1 MYRRLTVGFVCR
13 SVAALTAGS
22 AVAFAAMETAS
33 GNEEFYANWLIPA
46 MHYVLDPERAHAVT
60 VKLLKNGLMPISSSM
75 KQEYPELQITVF
87 GRQFKNCFG
96 LAAGFDKD
104 AECTD
109 ALCKAGFGF
118 VEVGSVTPKPQ
129 PGNEPPRIHR
139 LIADRALINHCGFN
153 SQGFAGVFERMQQ
166 LPVGRNDCLIGVN
179 VGKNKDSKNF
189 ISDYSL
195 GLDVFSPCADYIVV
209 NVSSPNTTGLRDL
222 QRKQHLRKLLVALH
236 SVRTTIPL
244 KRRKPLL
251 LKVSP
256 DLTFNEKKDIAELCL
271 EPFCH
276 VDGLIVSNTTTS
288 RPVGMLSDVDYE
300 GGLSGPPLQHLSTQC
315 IKDFYRLTKG
325 QVPIIGCGGISSGKD
340 AYEKLKAGASLLQI
354 YTVITY
360 EGMPVLGRLKRELVS
375 CLLRDGYR
383 SISDVIG
390 IDSKKKDTQVP
401 FCVANL

>member
-1 MYRRLTVGFVCR
+1 MYRRLTPGFVCR
-13 SVAALTAGS
+13 SVVALTTGS

-46 MHYVLDPERAHAVT
+46 MHYVLEPERAHSVT
-60 VKLLKNGLMPISSSM
+60 MKLLKAGLMPISSSM

-104 AECTD
+104 AKCVE
-109 ALCKAGFGF
+109 ALSRTGFGF

-129 PGNEPPRIHR
+129 PGNDPPRIHR
-139 LIADRALINHCGFN
+139 LTADRALINHCGFN
-153 SQGFAGVFERMQQ
+153 SQGFAGVYERMQE
-166 LPVGRNDCLIGVN
+166 LPIGRNNCLIGVN
-179 VGKNKDSKNF
+179 VGKNKDSNNF

-195 GLDVFSPCADYIVV
+195 GLEVFSSCADYIVV
-209 NVSSPNTTGLRDL
+209 NISSPNTTGLRDL
-222 QRKQHLRKLLVALH
+222 QRKEQLRKLLVALH
-236 SVRTTIPL
+236 SVRTAMPL

-288 RPVGMLSDVDYE
+288 RPFGLLLHVDND
-300 GGLSGPPLQHLSTQC
+300 GGLSGPPLQRLSNQC
-315 IKDFYRLTKG
+315 IRGFHQLTKG
-325 QVPIIGCGGISSGKD
+325 QIPIIGCGGISSGKD

-360 EGMPVLGRLKRELVS
+360 EGMPVLGRLKREFVS
-375 CLLRDGYR
+375 CLLRDRYT
-383 SISDVIG
+383 SIMDVTG
-390 IDSKKKDTQVP
+390 IDSKKRDAQVL
-401 FCVANL
+401 VG